1 MTTWHVHT
9 PRGAPVSGDPG
20 DTITLLAPALP
31 DPSGLQGLEPG
42 VAYAFLFVVGL
53 GMLLF
58 YLGPGL
64 RQRFTRPDTPT
75 PDGPGV
81 SGTGPVPPALPAVMD
96 RAEAVYDRLVSHL
109 EGQLAERDRTIK
121 EQDRELVRLR
131 NEIDRLRGDVERL
144 RDQIQWRRG
153 GA

>member
-1 MTTWHVHT
+1 MTTWLGHT
-9 PRGAPVSGDPG
+9 PLGAPVSVDPA
-20 DTITLLAPALP
+20 DTITLLAPAIP

-64 RQRFTRPDTPT
+64 RQRFTRADPPT
-75 PDGPGV
+75 PDG
-81 SGTGPVPPALPAVMD
+81 SAAAGTGPVPPALPAVMD
-96 RAEAVYDRLVSHL
+96 RADAVYDRLVSHL

-121 EQDRELVRLR
+121 EQDRELARLR
-131 NEIDRLRGDVERL
+131 NEIDRLRSDMERL
-144 RDQIQWRRG
+144 RDQVQWRRG
-153 GA
+153 NG